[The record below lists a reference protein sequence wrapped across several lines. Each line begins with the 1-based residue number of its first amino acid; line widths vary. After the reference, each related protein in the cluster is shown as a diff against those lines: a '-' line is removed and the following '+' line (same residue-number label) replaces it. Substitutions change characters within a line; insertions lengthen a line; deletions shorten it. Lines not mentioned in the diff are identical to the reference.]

1 MIFSDEAKA
10 DKEAI
15 SRYIAKAGTDTIIRP
30 GEIAKEVAMPIQDIY
45 REIEDTHS
53 DTVMPI
59 LEPYCPNC
67 KEKIGKVFES
77 FRMLPWKISCPHC
90 GKTCRNF
97 RKIADNTY
105 VAYKV
110 KANKERE

>member
-10 DKEAI
+10 DKEII
-15 SRYIAKAGTDTIIRP
+15 SRYVLKAGTDTIIRP
-30 GEIAKEVAMPIQDIY
+30 GEIAKEVGMPLPDIY
-45 REIEDTHS
+45 REIEDAYS
-53 DTVMPI
+53 DTVMPV

-67 KEKIGKVFES
+67 KEKIGEVFES
-77 FRMLPWKISCPHC
+77 IGMLPWKISCPHC

-105 VAYKV
+105 VAYKLR
-110 KANKERE
+110 KKKEG